1 MPEKTAPNLRAIAH
15 LANVS
20 PMTVSRVLR
29 NSPRVTDE
37 TRKHVLAAARKLDY
51 QPDPHL
57 SRMMHLVRG
66 RKTKAERGVIALI
79 REHVPRDVLHDP
91 AYQYVDLADIQRR
104 AAQHGYRAEEF
115 WLGRNNLT
123 ANRLTSILQARG
135 IEGIIVS
142 PQSSK
147 LLCAGIDYSCFASV
161 AFARGLP
168 DPPLHRA
175 MADMM
180 LGIQTATAELTRRGY
195 QRIGLAIT
203 RWIDDR
209 SHNFYSGAMLHF
221 QQSLPPRQRVP
232 LLLFPHNDIAG
243 SRDIFTAWMKR
254 HRPDALISFDTHV
267 PVWLEKL
274 HLRFP
279 EDIGFVAHDWNAK
292 SQGLAGISHRRDQTA
307 AAAVDLLATQLLHNE
322 HGIPEVPR
330 QIMITPEW
338 VEGASVRA
346 LRRPSSQS
354 ARSVTL

>member
-1 MPEKTAPNLRAIAH
+1 MPDTPAPNLRAIAA

-37 TRKHVLAAARKLDY
+37 TRNRVLAAAKKLNY

-66 RKTKAERGVIALI
+66 RKAKAERGTIALI
-79 REHVPRDVLHDP
+79 REHVPHDVLQDP
-91 AYQYVDLADIQRR
+91 AYQYVDLADVQRR

-115 WLGRNNLT
+115 WLGRQGLT
-123 ANRLTSILQARG
+123 PKRLTSILQARG

-147 LLCAGIDYSCFASV
+147 LLCAGLDFTSFAAV
-161 AFARGLP
+161 TLARGLP

-180 LGIQTATAELTRRGY
+180 LGIQVATAELNRRGY

-203 RWIDDR
+203 SWVNDR
-209 SHNFYSGAMLHF
+209 SHHFYSGGMLHF

-232 LLLFPHNDIAG
+232 MLLFPQNDL
-243 SRDIFTAWMKR
+243 SRCGDIFTAWMKK
-254 HRPDALISFDTHV
+254 HRPNALISFDAYV
-267 PVWLEKL
+267 PDWLEKL
-274 HLRFP
+274 RLRIP
-279 EDIGFVAHDWNAK
+279 DDIGFVAHDWNPK
-292 SQGLAGISHRRDQTA
+292 TPHFAGISHRRDQTA
-307 AAAVDLLATQLLHNE
+307 AAAVDLLATQLLHHE
-322 HGIPEVPR
+322 RGIPDVPR

-338 VEGASVRA
+338 VEGASVR
-346 LRRPSSQS
+346 PF
-354 ARSVTL
+354 T

>member
-1 MPEKTAPNLRAIAH
+1 MPHKPAPNLRAIAS

-37 TRKHVLAAARKLDY
+37 TRKRVLAAAKKLDY

-66 RKTKAERGVIALI
+66 RKAKAERGVIALI
-79 REHVPRDVLHDP
+79 REHVSHDVLQDL

-104 AAQHGYRAEEF
+104 AEQHGYRAEEF
-115 WLGRNNLT
+115 WLGRNNLS
-123 ANRLTSILQARG
+123 AKRLTSILHARG
-135 IEGIIVS
+135 IEGILVS

-147 LLCAGIDYSCFASV
+147 LLCAGIDYSSFASV
-161 AFARGLP
+161 TFARGLP

-180 LGIQTATAELTRRGY
+180 LGIQTATIELTRRGY

-232 LLLFPHNDIAG
+232 ILLFPRNDIA
-243 SRDIFTAWMKR
+243 SCRDIFTDWMKK

-267 PVWLEKL
+267 PDWLKQL
-274 HLRFP
+274 RLRFP
-279 EDIGFVAHDWNAK
+279 DDIGFVAHDWNPK
-292 SQGLAGISHRRDQTA
+292 SKGLAGISHRRDQTA
-307 AAAVDLLATQLLHNE
+307 AAAVDLLATQLLHHE
-322 HGIPEVPR
+322 RGIPEVPR

-346 LRRPSSQS
+346 LG
-354 ARSVTL
+354 

>member
-1 MPEKTAPNLRAIAH
+1 MPEKPSANLRAIATM
-15 LANVS
+15 ADVS

-29 NSPRVTDE
+29 NSPRVTTE
-37 TRKHVLAAARKLDY
+37 TRERVLAATAKLDY

-66 RKTKAERGVIALI
+66 RKAKAERGVIALI

-91 AYQYVDLADIQRR
+91 AYQYVDFTDIERR

-123 ANRLTSILQARG
+123 ARRLTSILQARG

-161 AFARGLP
+161 AIARGLP

-180 LGIQTATAELTRRGY
+180 LGIQTATVELTRRGY
-195 QRIGLAIT
+195 RRIGLAIT

-232 LLLFPHNDIAG
+232 LLLFPHNDIA
-243 SRDIFTAWMKR
+243 SCRDIFTAWMKK

-267 PVWLEKL
+267 PGWLKQL
-274 HLRFP
+274 RLRFP
-279 EDIGFVAHDWNAK
+279 EDIGFVAHDWNPK
-292 SQGLAGISHRRDQTA
+292 SHGLAGISHRRDQTA

-322 HGIPEVPR
+322 RGIPAVPR

-338 VEGASVRA
+338 VEGASVRKIVHFGA
-346 LRRPSSQS
+346 K
-354 ARSVTL
+354 